1 MRRSIPQAVGN
12 PLNEYQYKGLLKLQ
26 RAIARDVLTT
36 PNSSRRSTVFTFPR
50 LRLQMIA
57 ILLVAGSLGYF
68 VFRSVHRVAH
78 VFGALIPTT
87 Y

>member
-1 MRRSIPQAVGN
+1 
-12 PLNEYQYKGLLKLQ
+12 
-26 RAIARDVLTT
+26 
-36 PNSSRRSTVFTFPR
+36 VFTFPR